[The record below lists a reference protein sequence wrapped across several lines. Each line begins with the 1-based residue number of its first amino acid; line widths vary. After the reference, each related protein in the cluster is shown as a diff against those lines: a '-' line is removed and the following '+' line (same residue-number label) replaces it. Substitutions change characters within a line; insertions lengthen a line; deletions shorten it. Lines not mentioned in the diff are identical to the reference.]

1 MTEKKPPKGGR
12 KRFFTVTIIQ
22 IGDELGFR
30 LPPRMVRE
38 SGLKEGD
45 LVTITIEFRKT
56 SGFGM
61 CRGAGPFD
69 EDRDGLGDI
78 GPG

>member
-1 MTEKKPPKGGR
+1 MTEKKPSTGRR

-30 LPPRMVRE
+30 LPQRMVRE
-38 SGLKEGD
+38 YGLKEGD

-69 EDRDGLGDI
+69 GERDGHLDN

>member
-12 KRFFTVTIIQ
+12 KRFFNVTIIQ

-30 LPPRMVRE
+30 IPQRMVRE

-56 SGFGM
+56 GGFWDLPGG
-61 CRGAGPFD
+61 RPF
-69 EDRDGLGDI
+69 R
-78 GPG
+78 

>member
-1 MTEKKPPKGGR
+1 MTEKKPSTGGR
-12 KRFFTVTIIQ
+12 KRFFTVKTIQ

-45 LVTITIEFRKT
+45 SLTITIKLRKT
-56 SGFGM
+56 GGFGM

-69 EDRDGLGDI
+69 EERDGHGDI